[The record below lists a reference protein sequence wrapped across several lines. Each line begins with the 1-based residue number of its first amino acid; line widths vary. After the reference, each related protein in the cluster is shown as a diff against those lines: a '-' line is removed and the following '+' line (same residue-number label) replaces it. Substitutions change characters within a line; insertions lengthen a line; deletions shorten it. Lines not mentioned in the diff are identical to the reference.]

1 MSKSI
6 TPRPNYLSTPG
17 ADRAAYLQ
25 TQRDLFGACRD
36 NGLPVEGP
44 ARDKMIL
51 AVARYL
57 GDKNITSRK
66 QLTPVENRLIAE
78 AVNRNFFNTQW
89 LLNPYTQT
97 AAMLRSIWNATNAV
111 PMPLLCAQPLPF
123 ATLTSTSIRLWTE
136 NKCRAAST

>member
-36 NGLPVEGP
+36 NGLPVEGE

-51 AVARYL
+51 AIARYF
-57 GDKNITSRK
+57 GDIYITSRK
-66 QLTPVENRLIAE
+66 QLTPAENRLITE
-78 AVNRNFFNTQW
+78 AVNRKFFNAEW

-97 AAMLRSIWNATNAV
+97 ATMLRSILEGNERRAHAAYV
-111 PMPLLCAQPLPF
+111 
-123 ATLTSTSIRLWTE
+123 
-136 NKCRAAST
+136 RAATALRDFDFDSIID